1 MQIKSASIISIL
13 LHPLIMPLLGI
24 ITIFKSGTYI
34 SFIDNHWV
42 NITLLIVFILTFVL
56 PLSIIPFYYY
66 TRLVRSVQMKNPK
79 ERIIPYFITF
89 LLFYIAHVI
98 IKKLPLDYFYSIY
111 LFAASISVLLVIII
125 SYFWKISTHMVGIG
139 GLTGLILSL
148 SLRMTAN
155 LMGILIIAII
165 VAGILGTSRLKLNS
179 HSPSQVY
186 LGFILGFFTIV
197 FFCLFF

>member
-1 MQIKSASIISIL
+1 MQIKSAKIISIL
-13 LHPLIMPLLGI
+13 FHPLLMPLLGI

-34 SFIDNHWV
+34 SYIDNRWV
-42 NITLLIVFILTFVL
+42 NITLLIVFILTVVL
-56 PLSIIPFYYY
+56 PLSITPFYYY
-66 TRLVRSVQMKNPK
+66 TRIVRSIRMESHK

-89 LLFYIAHVI
+89 ALFYVAHLI
-98 IKKLPLDYFYSIY
+98 IKKLPLNYFYSVY
-111 LFAASISVLLVIII
+111 LFAASISVLMVIII

-139 GLTGLILSL
+139 GLIGLILSL

-155 LMGILIIAII
+155 LMGILIITLI

-186 LGFILGFFTIV
+186 SGFILGFFSIV
-197 FFCLFF
+197 IFCLFF